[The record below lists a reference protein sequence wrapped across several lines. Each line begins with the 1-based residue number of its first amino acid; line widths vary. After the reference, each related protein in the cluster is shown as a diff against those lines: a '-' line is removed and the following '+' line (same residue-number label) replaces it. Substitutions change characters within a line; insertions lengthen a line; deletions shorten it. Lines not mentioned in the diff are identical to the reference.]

1 MEIIMPRKL
10 DHIIAEMD
18 TAWETKEGAKAVAE
32 HFADDGVLYDMTSL
46 APVSGRAAIEEALAV
61 FTRAFHP
68 LSFES
73 ALVGDD
79 GITAVV
85 EWKAKGV
92 HAGELDGIAA
102 TGRTVE
108 LHGVNLM
115 TFSSDGK
122 VTQERSY
129 WDSGALLRQLGVFDS

>member
-1 MEIIMPRKL
+1 MPRKL

-18 TAWETKEGAKAVAE
+18 SAWETDEGASAVAA
-32 HFADDGVLYDMTSL
+32 HFADDGVLYDMTAL
-46 APVSGRAAIEEALAV
+46 EPVRGRAAIEEALGV
-61 FTRAFHP
+61 FTRAFNP

-73 ALVGDD
+73 VLVADD
-79 GITAVV
+79 GTTAVV
-85 EWKAKGV
+85 EWIATGV
-92 HAGELDGIAA
+92 HSGELDGIAA
-102 TGRTVE
+102 TGRTVK

-115 TFSSDGK
+115 TFASDGK